1 MTIRSLPW
9 TYPYQREVR
18 ADNSFIEYELLGPVV
33 TIRLSGERLSAHNVA
48 ALVDSGSDHILAAPW
63 IAQDI
68 GVTPDPMREM
78 QLQVGGHTR
87 TVRFADVTI
96 SLLPPEVE
104 IHQGG
109 YEPSEVRSFEGQV
122 GFFLEWASPPW
133 MVVLGQRGCFDRLTI
148 TMSRYSQALAVTG
161 FSDFDERF
169 PQSPMNSSP
178 FSPRQF

>member
-1 MTIRSLPW
+1 MTARSLPW

-18 ADNSFIEYELLGPVV
+18 ADKSFIEHELLRPVV
-33 TIRLSGERLSAHNVA
+33 TVRLSGERRSDHNVA

-68 GVTPDPMREM
+68 GVIPDPQREM

-87 TVRFADVTI
+87 TVRFSDVTI
-96 SLLPPEVE
+96 SLLPPEIE

-109 YEPSEVRSFEGQV
+109 YDPSAVRSFEAQV

-133 MVVLGQRGCFDRLTI
+133 MVVLGQRGFFDRFTV
-148 TMSRYSQALAVTG
+148 TMSRYSQALAVTEY
-161 FSDFDERF
+161 SDFDERF
-169 PQSPMNSSP
+169 PQLPVNSSVP
-178 FSPRQF
+178 PPRRF